1 MGSRRHREN
10 LRTYG
15 CEPFDVVVVHGGPGA
30 AGEMAPVARELA
42 RQWGVLEPL
51 QTATSVTG
59 QIDELA
65 AVLETHA
72 AKPLVLVGFSWG
84 AWLSYL
90 CAAYHPELVRKLVLV
105 SAAPFKE
112 EYAAGIQEIRLRRL
126 SEVER
131 REVESMMRAMKDPTV
146 EGKDALLAR
155 FGQLFTRTDACDPVI
170 SADEGLQIRWDIHTR
185 VWKEAAQWRSSG
197 KLLALAP
204 RISCP
209 VVALHGDHDPHP
221 AEGVRVPLAA
231 ALEEFRFVLL
241 EHCGHR
247 PWIERRAADGFYDA
261 LKGAL
266 T

>member
-1 MGSRRHREN
+1 MGRRRHSEAV
-10 LRTYG
+10 RTYG
-15 CEPFDVVVVHGGPGA
+15 DEPFEVVVVHGGPGA

-42 RQWGVLEPL
+42 RQWGILEPL
-51 QTATSVTG
+51 QTATSVQG

-65 AVLETHA
+65 SVLEANA
-72 AKPLVLVGFSWG
+72 AKPIVLVGFSWG

-90 CAAYHPELVRKLVLV
+90 CAACHSELVRKLVLV

-112 EYAAGIQEIRLRRL
+112 EYAAGIQEIRLSRL
-126 SEVER
+126 NEAER

-146 EGKDALLAR
+146 ASKDTLLAR
-155 FGQLFTRTDACDPVI
+155 FGQLFAKADAFDPVI
-170 SADEGLQIRWDIHTR
+170 SVDEGLQVRWDIHAS

-197 KLLALAP
+197 KLLALAE
-204 RISCP
+204 RITCP

-221 AEGVRVPLAA
+221 ADGVRVPLTA
-231 ALEEFRFVLL
+231 ALEGFRFVLL

-247 PWIERRAADGFYDA
+247 PWIERRAADRFYEV
-261 LKGAL
+261 LKEVL